1 MTRDTRSELRTIW
14 SCPPRATDLRTA
26 DDFWYGISER
36 HLIEEWEHPRERC
49 TVAGLRRANGTI
61 RPVTHSQGVRDSLLR
76 REKRSR
82 LWIEGDGGR
91 NGVRVNG
98 GEGGNWFEWPVVPE
112 NGMLL
117 AGAREVIAGLAR
129 GTLHEPGSEML
140 LDAERLQ
147 IEEEESGDEPNAWLN
162 PFIIR
167 MEWGRDAGRL
177 PEPFSHWE
185 EAIAEARMLDAVPV
199 RNPSSAMRACAHALA
214 ARHVKGRSPLG
225 RLVFGPPGEEP
236 TSLAFAL
243 VDELAG
249 TFALDPDA
257 RTVDWSPPSK
267 VERWKDEAGYGLHWC
282 VLSQLLGAIGAQA
295 VSAGAFDRLEA
306 LPAIAEGD
314 PGPGASELFDEIG
327 RLLNVNEAT
336 ARSQLVPRSRMFV
349 RAPMPPATLPE
360 KEREEW
366 NRDREGRAIDLL
378 RIGEHGD
385 ALWNAWLTSEPMERE
400 GRTWASDER
409 HWARGLYSFVHARG
423 TLAPFPPGGWKAT
436 GAGTIGRDR
445 VGGLLIGGGGPAGA
459 VTPARAELVLSPVS
473 PAQTAPS
480 EETGDGA

>member
-1 MTRDTRSELRTIW
+1 MTGAQS
-14 SCPPRATDLRTA
+14 A
-26 DDFWYGISER
+26 
-36 HLIEEWEHPRERC
+36 
-49 TVAGLRRANGTI
+49 
-61 RPVTHSQGVRDSLLR
+61 RDSLLR
-76 REKRSR
+76 REERSR

-91 NGVRVNG
+91 NGVLING
-98 GEGGNWFEWPVVPE
+98 GQGGDWIEWRVVPE
-112 NGMLL
+112 NEMLP
-117 AGAREVIAGLAR
+117 AGAREVLAGLAR
-129 GTLHEPGSEML
+129 GTLHEPGSEL
-140 LDAERLQ
+140 LLEAERLQ
-147 IEEEESGDEPNAWLN
+147 VEEEESGDEPNAWLN

-167 MEWGRDAGRL
+167 MQWGRDADRV
-177 PEPFSHWE
+177 PKWISRREK
-185 EAIAEARMLDAVPV
+185 AIAEARMLDAVPV
-199 RNPSSAMRACAHALA
+199 WNFSSAMRAYAHALA
-214 ARHVKGRSPLG
+214 AKHVKGRSPLG
-225 RLVFGPPGEEP
+225 RLVFGPPGEESA
-236 TSLAFAL
+236 SLAFAL

-249 TFALDPDA
+249 TFAVDPA
-257 RTVDWSPPSK
+257 TQTVDWSPPSE

-282 VLSQLLGAIGAQA
+282 VLSRLLDTIGARA

-306 LPAIAEGD
+306 FPAIARGD
-314 PGPGASELFDEIG
+314 PGPGASDLFEEIG
-327 RLLNVNEAT
+327 RLLKVDDT
-336 ARSQLVPRSRMFV
+336 RARSQLVPRSRMFV
-349 RAPMPPATLPE
+349 RPPMAPAILPE

-385 ALWNAWLTSEPMERE
+385 ALWNAWLTSEPLERE
-400 GRTWASDER
+400 GRAWATDET

-473 PAQTAPS
+473 PAQTALS